1 MFLIRAT
8 LLNSIAVL
16 GATSCASLIGSLHKI
31 CETFLPAAG
40 CTNMRSL
47 LYIIV
52 VILVISWLLGGFVFN
67 VGGDAIHI
75 ILVIAVIILLL
86 NLINGGSRLDRG
98 RWW

>member
-1 MFLIRAT
+1 MFPHRYT
-8 LLNSIAVL
+8 LFKSVAALVQTTFIAVFDV
-16 GATSCASLIGSLHKI
+16 KI
-31 CETFLPAAG
+31 YETFSPAIG

-75 ILVIAVIILLL
+75 IIVIAVIILLL
-86 NLINGGSRLDRG
+86 NIINGGSRLDRG